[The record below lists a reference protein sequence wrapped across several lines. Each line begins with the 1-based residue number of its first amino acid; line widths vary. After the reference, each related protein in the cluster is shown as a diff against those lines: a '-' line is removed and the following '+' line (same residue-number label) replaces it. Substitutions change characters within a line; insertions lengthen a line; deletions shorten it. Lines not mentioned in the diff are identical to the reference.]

1 MAYKLDRV
9 AALIQRNI
17 SEILQF
23 EVKEDIGMVTIT
35 RVRVVN
41 DYSYAYVYVSFLNEN
56 DKEKGLIG
64 LEKAKGFIRSKLA
77 SRMDLR
83 KLPALI
89 FKHDDS
95 FEQGQ
100 KIEEELIRIHQQQ
113 NKK

>member
-9 AALIQRNI
+9 ANLIQRNV

-23 EVKEDIGMVTIT
+23 EVKEDIGLVTIT

-41 DYSYAYVYVSFLNEN
+41 DYSYAYIYVSFLNEN
-56 DKEKGLIG
+56 DKEKGMAG

-77 SRMDLR
+77 TRLDLR

-89 FKHDDS
+89 FKYDDS
-95 FEQGQ
+95 FEEGQ
-100 KIEEELIRIHQQQ
+100 RIEETLMKIRQEQ
-113 NKK
+113 NNK

>member
-9 AALIQRNI
+9 ANLIQRNV

-23 EVKEDIGMVTIT
+23 EVKEDIGLVTIT

-41 DYSYAYVYVSFLNEN
+41 DYSYAYIYVSFLNEN
-56 DKEKGLIG
+56 DKEKGLAG

-77 SRMDLR
+77 TRLDLR

-89 FKHDDS
+89 FKYDDS
-95 FEQGQ
+95 FEEGQ
-100 KIEEELIRIHQQQ
+100 RIEETLMKIRQEQ
-113 NKK
+113 NNK

>member
-56 DKEKGLIG
+56 DKEKGLAG

>member
-9 AALIQRNI
+9 ANLIQRNV

-23 EVKEDIGMVTIT
+23 EVKEDIGLVTIT

-41 DYSYAYVYVSFLNEN
+41 DYSYAYIYVSFLNEN
-56 DKEKGLIG
+56 DKEKGMAG

-77 SRMDLR
+77 SRLDLR

-89 FKHDDS
+89 FKYDDS
-95 FEQGQ
+95 FEEGQ
-100 KIEEELIRIHQQQ
+100 RIEETLMKIRQEQ

>member
-9 AALIQRNI
+9 ANLIQKNV

-23 EVKEDIGMVTIT
+23 EVKEDVGMVTIT

-41 DYSYAYVYVSFLNEN
+41 DYSYAYIYVTFLNESYK
-56 DKEKGLIG
+56 DKGMAG

-77 SRMDLR
+77 ARMDLR

-89 FKHDDS
+89 FKYDDS
-95 FEQGQ
+95 FEEGQ
-100 KIEEELIRIHQQQ
+100 RIEEVIMKIHKEQE
-113 NKK
+113 NK

>member
-9 AALIQRNI
+9 ANLIQRNI

-23 EVKEDIGMVTIT
+23 EVKEDIGLVTIT

-56 DKEKGLIG
+56 DKEKGLAG

-113 NKK
+113 NNK

>member
-56 DKEKGLIG
+56 DKEKGLAG

-113 NKK
+113 NNK

>member
-9 AALIQRNI
+9 ANLIQRNV

-23 EVKEDIGMVTIT
+23 EVKEDIGLVTIT

-41 DYSYAYVYVSFLNEN
+41 DYSYAYIYVSFLNEN
-56 DKEKGLIG
+56 DKEKGLAG

-77 SRMDLR
+77 SRLDLR

-89 FKHDDS
+89 FKYDEALDYGNHIN
-95 FEQGQ
+95 E
-100 KIEEELIRIHQQQ
+100 II
-113 NKK
+113 NKLNINN

>member
-9 AALIQRNI
+9 ANLIQRNV

-23 EVKEDIGMVTIT
+23 EVKEDIGLVTIT

-41 DYSYAYVYVSFLNEN
+41 DYSYAYIYVSFLNEN
-56 DKEKGLIG
+56 DKEKGLAG

-77 SRMDLR
+77 SRLDLR

-89 FKHDDS
+89 FKYDDS
-95 FEQGQ
+95 FEEGQ
-100 KIEEELIRIHQQQ
+100 RIEETLMRIRQEQ
-113 NKK
+113 NNK